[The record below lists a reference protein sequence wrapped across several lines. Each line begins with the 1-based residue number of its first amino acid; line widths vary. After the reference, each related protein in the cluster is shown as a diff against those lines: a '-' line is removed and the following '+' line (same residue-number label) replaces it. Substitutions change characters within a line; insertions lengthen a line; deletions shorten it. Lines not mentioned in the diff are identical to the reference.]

1 MKGISMKDTAIIV
14 DPYAGAADFAKA
26 FAARGVSAVAIFST
40 DKPLE
45 TMPWSPELFAD
56 VHFFGGD
63 IESLITIVE
72 KYDPLCIVPG
82 NEAGVEMAALLTERV
97 TPHLANVPG
106 SAPAQRDK
114 GHQYD
119 ALVAANVPHLR
130 QLCSADADEV
140 AEWIVSSGLQDSALV
155 IKPPKSAGTDS
166 VYLVEAGQDW
176 RPVFEGILGETNSM
190 GVLNEAVMVMEFAE
204 GPEFMVDTYSVE
216 GRHGL
221 VMVSVY
227 GKHNRGQRLGIYDMG
242 ETLAP
247 DDPRTSVLFEYTKQ
261 VADAVGIRNAAC
273 HTEVILTPD
282 GPRLVEIAS
291 RFSGSCM
298 QVHQRVS
305 TGDCQID
312 RAVRHYLDGEF
323 VPYYQMP
330 KRTRTAWLSAH
341 KSGRLVSIER
351 LEKARDLATFAAAKL
366 PEPGITVT
374 STVDIDTSL
383 GWIILAS
390 DSQAAI
396 EADYAWIREQE
407 AQLDISE

>member
-1 MKGISMKDTAIIV
+1 MKDTAIIV

-26 FAARGVSAVAIFST
+26 FAARGVSAVAIFSAE
-40 DKPLE
+40 KPLDS
-45 TMPWSPELFAD
+45 MPWSPELFAD
-56 VHFFGGD
+56 VHFYGGD
-63 IESLITIVE
+63 IESMITIAE
-72 KYDPLCIVPG
+72 KYNPVCIVPG
-82 NEAGVEMAALLTERV
+82 NEAGVELAGVLAERV

-106 SAPAQRDK
+106 SAPAQRHK

-119 ALVAANVPHLR
+119 ALVAANVPLLR
-130 QLCSADADEV
+130 QLCTADADEV
-140 AEWIVSSGLQDSALV
+140 TDWIAASGLRDSALV

-166 VYLVEAGQDW
+166 VYLVEAGEDW
-176 RPVFEGILGETNSM
+176 RPIFEDILGETNSM
-190 GVLNEAVMVMEFAE
+190 GVLNDTVMVMEFAE
-204 GPEFMVDTYSVE
+204 GPEFMVDTYSVD
-216 GRHGL
+216 GQHGL
-221 VMVSVY
+221 VMVSIY
-227 GKHNRGQRLGIYDMG
+227 GKHNRGHRLGIYDMG

-247 DDPRTSVLFEYTKQ
+247 DDPRTGVLFEYTKQ

-273 HTEVILTPD
+273 HAEVILTPE

-323 VPYYQMP
+323 VPYYEMA

-366 PEPGITVT
+366 PEPGMVVT

-383 GWIILAS
+383 GWIILAA

-407 AQLDISE
+407 AQLDITE

>member
-1 MKGISMKDTAIIV
+1 MKDTAIIV
-14 DPYAGAADFAKA
+14 DPYAGAADFATA
-26 FAARGVSAVAIFST
+26 FAKRGVSSVALFST
-40 DKPLE
+40 DAPLE
-45 TMPWSPELFAD
+45 TMPWSPELYAD
-56 VHFFGGD
+56 VHFYGGD
-63 IESLITIVE
+63 LESLVTIAE

-82 NEAGVEMAALLTERV
+82 NEGGVELAGVLTERV

-114 GHQYD
+114 GHQYN
-119 ALVAANVPHLR
+119 ALVAAGVPLLR

-140 AEWIVSSGLQDSALV
+140 AEWIVASGLRDSALV

-166 VYLVEAGQDW
+166 VFLVEPGQDW

-190 GVLNEAVMVMEFAE
+190 GVLNEAVVVMEFAE
-204 GPEFMVDTYSVE
+204 GPEFMVDTYSVD
-216 GRHGL
+216 GQHGL

-247 DDPRTSVLFEYTKQ
+247 DDPRTGVLFEYTKQ
-261 VADAVGIRNAAC
+261 VADAVGVRNAAC
-273 HTEVILTPD
+273 HAEVILTSD

-305 TGDCQID
+305 TGDSQID

-323 VPYYQMP
+323 VPYYEMV